1 MVPLRPAH
9 ESGEDWNQN
18 GVTVTLQKPM
28 RPAYTGRARI
38 GTLRQALP
46 SHWGARARCARPT
59 GRARIGTSTT
69 SWATSGG
76 DVAPGRRPGEDW
88 NNGHDVHPLS
98 GSLPPH
104 RAYLLIDGEI
114 RFDLLLGEVAEVPL
128 DLVLPV
134 FVSDHALLG

>member
-1 MVPLRPAH
+1 MVPLRPAY
-9 ESGEDWNQN
+9 ESGEDWNQK
-18 GVTVTLQKPM
+18 GVTVKLQKPM
-28 RPAYTGRARI
+28 RLAHAGQARVGTGSRTCWFLAES
-38 GTLRQALP
+38 TLRPTLWVGRGLELP
-46 SHWGARARCARPT
+46 GLSGRPARRH
-59 GRARIGTSTT
+59 
-69 SWATSGG
+69 
-76 DVAPGRRPGEDW
+76 VAPGRRPGEDW